1 MYKLEKKKKQLTVNE
16 VRQKKRAMR
25 KMKKGGGEHDIH
37 YIVKLILKVN
47 SIVRKLNYNVSCY
60 S

>member
-25 KMKKGGGEHDIH
+25 KMKKGGGELDIH
-37 YIVKLILKVN
+37 YIVKLIVSKFN
-47 SIVRKLNYNVSCY
+47 ST
-60 S
+60 